1 MGININDTEF
11 KNSLMADDTTLI
23 LKNIESL
30 QIALNKFKK
39 FQISSGLKLYISKT
53 EIIPIGKN
61 RKQRHKTS

>member
-1 MGININDTEF
+1 
-11 KNSLMADDTTLI
+11 MADDTTLI

-39 FQISSGLKLYISKT
+39 FQISSGLKLNISKT

-61 RKQRHKTS
+61 KNKDIKLPNDIKEI